1 MEVPLD
7 AYSHYDALA
16 SKGCSYGRIG
26 LLSEKTN
33 RVQGDAP
40 AWGASRGLSTPRA
53 TDQASL
59 RASACSFER
68 P

>member
-40 AWGASRGLSTPRA
+40 AWGASRGLSTKSYR
-53 TDQASL
+53 SG
-59 RASACSFER
+59 
-68 P
+68 